1 MRSGASVA
9 GRVIRLPV
17 AEPLEAALAA
27 IAQLDR
33 GELEQLHD
41 QIGAVLRA
49 TAPPPAP
56 TRAERARRQRG
67 QEWIETR
74 FVRDQ
79 LTGQRYGPYLVRRWR
94 EGGRKRL
101 QYLGKRIGPDLPTG
115 TDAAQVDL
123 GSGRELTGVSGDG
136 AQAEAEHG
144 LLRVPPEVAET
155 GGPIGRTGQPE
166 DG

>member
-1 MRSGASVA
+1 MA

-17 AEPLEAALAA
+17 AAPLEAALAT

-67 QEWIETR
+67 QGGSRPGSCGTDS
-74 FVRDQ
+74 RDSG
-79 LTGQRYGPYLVRRWR
+79 TAYLVRRWR

-101 QYLGKRIGPDLPTG
+101 QYLGKRTGPDPSTS
-115 TDAAQVDL
+115 TDETEVGS
-123 GSGRELTGVSGDG
+123 GSGRELGGVSGDG
-136 AQAEAEHG
+136 AQAEAKG
-144 LLRVPPEVAET
+144 GSVRVPPEVAET
-155 GGPIGRTGQPE
+155 RGQVDGTGHPE

>member
-1 MRSGASVA
+1 MA

-67 QEWIETR
+67 QGWIETR
-74 FVRDQ
+74 FVRDR

-94 EGGRKRL
+94 EGKRKRL

-115 TDAAQVDL
+115 TDAAQAGL
-123 GSGRELTGVSGDG
+123 GGGRELGGASRDG
-136 AQAEAEHG
+136 TQSKTRHG
-144 LLRVPPEVAET
+144 LLREAPEMAESRGQVGGT
-155 GGPIGRTGQPE
+155 G
-166 DG
+166 